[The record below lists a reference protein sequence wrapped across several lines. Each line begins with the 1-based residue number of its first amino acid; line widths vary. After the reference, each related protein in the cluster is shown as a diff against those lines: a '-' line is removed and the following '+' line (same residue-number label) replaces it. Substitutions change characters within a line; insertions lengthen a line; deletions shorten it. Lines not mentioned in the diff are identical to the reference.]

1 MTKDNELER
10 HDLRVD
16 GDIQISDDGRS
27 LTAYLETWFN
37 ADKKF
42 HEDLSAD
49 DTWLNLYATYD
60 PFKDTVEMHYTVET
74 DDFSSTNDYHP
85 TENEERIVKELIRSK
100 IREEYDQS
108 PQEFCREF
116 SDNDIQMGGQT

>member
-10 HDLRVD
+10 HDLQVD

-60 PFKDTVEMHYTVET
+60 PFKDTLEMHYTVET

-108 PQEFCREF
+108 HQEFCHEF